1 MAPKVSVITP
11 IYNVAEFLP
20 QCLDSLIAQTMQD
33 IEFICV
39 NDGSTDDSL
48 QILNAY
54 AARDKRIM
62 VIDKPNGGYGHTM
75 NTGIDAASG
84 EYIGIVESDD
94 WVNHDAFEKL
104 YELAEAHNH
113 CDIVKANH
121 NVFVGNDKPVLV
133 ENFPESLCNRTL
145 TPLDPDGEQ
154 VLNSIPAIWS
164 AIYRRDYLNDNNI
177 RFLETP
183 GASFQDTG
191 FVYKSW
197 IACNTF
203 VLTHDAYL
211 NYRLDNAGSSVQ
223 SVAKVLFVC
232 DEFAS
237 IEEFLAARPDRHG
250 RLIGRV
256 LAKKFD
262 TYNWNYDRIAWE
274 YREEFLNRIA
284 DEFAAPLVAR
294 QLDPSVFKEGE
305 FDRLLRI
312 IEDPHSV
319 YRNDLMDYRRNQIEN
334 IPHIAKDVI
343 GKRLGVLKQAVSEIP
358 TKRNLK
364 RSDEYDDRKVSIVVP
379 VYNSERYLDKTMGSL
394 IGQTHKNIE
403 IICVND
409 GSTDGSLA
417 KLKEYAAIDDRVIV
431 LDKKNEGPSKA
442 RNVGIDNATG
452 DFLCFVDADDFVSRT
467 MIDQVVSAAESNDAE
482 VVLFGIDEYHD
493 DTKRH
498 FPMPH
503 AVVKGKIPASETFNP
518 RAVDDFFVYMV
529 GFTVNKLYRMS
540 YFETLDLRFP
550 TIGAHEDMPFTYAAV
565 APAHRVYYLDKVLYH
580 YRRERI
586 EGSRSDDTEEQ
597 YTFML
602 KALECMRSELARL
615 GILEDYRRDFEN
627 YVAHMCRW
635 KFESIFGEPRRRFYE
650 TITNGWLDSMGVFE
664 HDDSYFYDKRTR
676 NFVHS
681 IQNDTYIDMVEQH
694 AQEILKELK
703 EIYESKSFRLGE
715 TVAAPIRMIR
725 GNKEIEED

>member
-1 MAPKVSVITP
+1 MTPKVSVITP
-11 IYNVAEFLP
+11 IYNVAKFLP
-20 QCLDSLIAQTMQD
+20 QCLDSLLAQTLQD

-39 NDGSTDDSL
+39 NDGSTDNCLD
-48 QILNAY
+48 ILNAY
-54 AARDKRIM
+54 AARDSRIV

-75 NTGIDAASG
+75 NTGIDAARG

-94 WVNHDAFEKL
+94 WVNCNAFEKL
-104 YELAEAHNH
+104 YELAEAHDH

-121 NVFVGNDKPVLV
+121 NVFVGDDKPVPV
-133 ENFPESLCNRTL
+133 ENFLESLCGRTL
-145 TPLDPDGEQ
+145 SPLDPDGGQ

-164 AIYRRDYLNDNNI
+164 AIYRRDFLNDNGI
-177 RFLETP
+177 KFLETP

-197 IACNTF
+197 IASNTF

-237 IEEFLAARPDRHG
+237 IEAFLAARPDRSEK
-250 RLIGRV
+250 LIGRV

-274 YREEFLNRIA
+274 YREEFLDRIA

-319 YRNDLMDYRRNQIEN
+319 YENDLKEYRRSQIES
-334 IPHIAKDVI
+334 IPQVAKDVI
-343 GKRLGVLKQAVSEIP
+343 GSRIGAFQQTISEIP
-358 TKRNLK
+358 VKHRLK
-364 RSDEYDDRKVSIVVP
+364 RPNQYEDRKVSIIVP
-379 VYNSERYLDKTMGSL
+379 IYNSERYLDKTIGSL

-417 KLKEYAAIDDRVIV
+417 KLNEYAARDGRIIV
-431 LDKKNEGPSKA
+431 FDKENEGPSKA

-452 DFLCFVDADDFVSRT
+452 DFFCFVDADDFVSRT
-467 MIDQVVSAAESNDAE
+467 MIEQTVNAAESNNAE

-493 DTKRH
+493 DTKRY

-503 AVVKGKIPASETFNP
+503 AVVKGKIPKAEVFDP
-518 RAVDDFFVYMV
+518 RSVDDFFVYMV

-540 YFETLDLRFP
+540 YFKTLDLKFP
-550 TIGAHEDMPFTYAAV
+550 IIGAHEDMPFTYAAV
-565 APAHRVYYLDKVLYH
+565 APAHRVFYLDKVLYH
-580 YRRERI
+580 YRRERV

-597 YTFML
+597 YAYML
-602 KALECMRSELARL
+602 KALECMRSELIRL
-615 GILEDYRRDFEN
+615 GVFEDYRRDFEN
-627 YVAHMCRW
+627 YVAHMSRW
-635 KFESIFGEPRRRFYE
+635 KFESIFGKPRRQLYE
-650 TITNGWLDSMGVFE
+650 TLCNGWLESMGVFG
-664 HDDSYFYDKRTR
+664 HDDDYFYDENTR
-676 NFVHS
+676 RFARN
-681 IQNDTYIDMVEQH
+681 IQTDSYIDLVEQH
-694 AQEILKELK
+694 AELILKELK
-703 EIYESKSFRLGE
+703 EVYESKSFRLGE
-715 TVAAPIRMIR
+715 MIAAPVRMIR
-725 GNKEIEED
+725 GNEETTNE

>member
-1 MAPKVSVITP
+1 MTPKVSVITP
-11 IYNVAEFLP
+11 IYNVAKFLP
-20 QCLDSLIAQTMQD
+20 QCLDSLLGQTLQD

-39 NDGSTDDSL
+39 NDGSTDNCLD
-48 QILNAY
+48 ILNAY
-54 AARDKRIM
+54 AARDSRIV

-75 NTGIDAASG
+75 NTGIDAARG

-94 WVNHDAFEKL
+94 WVDRDAFEKL
-104 YELAEAHNH
+104 YELAEAHGH
-113 CDIVKANH
+113 CDIAKANH
-121 NVFVGNDKPVLV
+121 NVFVGNDKPVPV
-133 ENFPESLCNRTL
+133 ENFPKNLCERTL
-145 TPLDPDGEQ
+145 SPLDSDGGQ

-164 AIYRRDYLNDNNI
+164 AIYRRDFLNDNGI

-237 IEEFLAARPDRHG
+237 IEEFLATKPNRFDK
-250 RLIGRV
+250 LIGRV

-274 YREEFLNRIA
+274 YREEFLDRIA
-284 DEFAAPLVAR
+284 DEFTAPLVAR

-319 YRNDLMDYRRNQIEN
+319 YENDLREYRRNQIES
-334 IPHIAKDVI
+334 IPQVTKDVI
-343 GKRLGVLKQAVSEIP
+343 GGKVDDLRQTIAEIP
-358 TKRNLK
+358 AKHILK
-364 RSDEYDDRKVSIVVP
+364 RSGQYDNRKVSIVVP
-379 VYNSERYLDKTMGSL
+379 VFNSERYLGKTIASL
-394 IGQTHKNIE
+394 TGQTHKNIE
-403 IICVND
+403 IICIND

-417 KLKEYAAIDDRVIV
+417 KLNEYAARDDRIIV
-431 LDKKNEGPSKA
+431 LDKENQGPSKA
-442 RNVGIDNATG
+442 RNVGIENATG
-452 DFLCFVDADDFVSRT
+452 DYLCFVDADDFVSRT
-467 MIDQVVSAAESNDAE
+467 MIERTVNAAESNNAE
-482 VVLFGIDEYHD
+482 VILFGIDEYHD
-493 DTKRH
+493 DTKRY

-503 AVVKGKIPASETFNP
+503 AVVKGKIPRTEVFDP
-518 RAVDDFFVYMV
+518 RSIDDFFVYMV

-540 YFETLDLRFP
+540 YFKTLDLRFP
-550 TIGAHEDMPFTYAAV
+550 VIGAHEDMPFTYAAV
-565 APAHRVYYLDKVLYH
+565 APAHRVFYLDKVLYH
-580 YRRERI
+580 YRRERA

-597 YTFML
+597 YAYML
-602 KALECMRSELARL
+602 NALECMRSELMRL
-615 GILEDYRRDFEN
+615 GVFEDYRRDFEN

-650 TITNGWLDSMGVFE
+650 TITNGRLDSLGVLG
-664 HDDSYFYDKRTR
+664 HDDSYFFDKRTR
-676 NFVHS
+676 NFVRS
-681 IQNDTYIDMVEQH
+681 IQNDSYVDMVEQH
-694 AQEILKELK
+694 TQEILKELK

-715 TVAAPIRMIR
+715 MIAAPVRMVR
-725 GNKEIEED
+725 GNKETEND

>member
-1 MAPKVSVITP
+1 MTPKVSVITP
-11 IYNVAEFLP
+11 IYNVAKFLP
-20 QCLDSLIAQTMQD
+20 QCLDSLLAQTLQD

-39 NDGSTDDSL
+39 NDGSTDNCLD
-48 QILNAY
+48 ILNAY
-54 AARDKRIM
+54 AARDSRIV

-75 NTGIDAASG
+75 NTGIDAARG

-94 WVNHDAFEKL
+94 WVNRNAFEKL
-104 YELAEAHNH
+104 YELAEAHDH

-121 NVFVGNDKPVLV
+121 NVFVGDDKPVPV
-133 ENFPESLCNRTL
+133 ENFPESLCGRTL
-145 TPLDPDGEQ
+145 SPLDPDGGQ

-164 AIYRRDYLNDNNI
+164 AIYRRDFLNDNGI

-197 IACNTF
+197 IASNTF

-237 IEEFLAARPDRHG
+237 IEAFLAARPDRSEK
-250 RLIGRV
+250 LIGRV

-274 YREEFLNRIA
+274 YREEFLDRIA

-319 YRNDLMDYRRNQIEN
+319 YENDLKEYRRSQIES
-334 IPHIAKDVI
+334 IPQVAKDAI
-343 GKRLGVLKQAVSEIP
+343 GSRIGAFQQTISEIP
-358 TKRNLK
+358 VKHRLK
-364 RSDEYDDRKVSIVVP
+364 RPNQYEDRKVSIIVP
-379 VYNSERYLDKTMGSL
+379 IYNSERYLDKTIGSL

-417 KLKEYAAIDDRVIV
+417 KLNEYAARDGRIIV
-431 LDKKNEGPSKA
+431 FDTENEGQTKA
-442 RNVGIDNATG
+442 RNVRIDNATG
-452 DFLCFVDADDFVSRT
+452 DFFCFVDADDFVSRT
-467 MIDQVVSAAESNDAE
+467 MIEQTVNAAESNNAE

-493 DTKRH
+493 DTKRY

-503 AVVKGKIPASETFNP
+503 AVVKGKIPKAEVFDP
-518 RAVDDFFVYMV
+518 RSVDDFFVYMV

-540 YFETLDLRFP
+540 YFKTLDLKFP
-550 TIGAHEDMPFTYAAV
+550 VIGAHEDMPFTYAAV
-565 APAHRVYYLDKVLYH
+565 APAHRVFYLDKVLYH
-580 YRRERI
+580 YRRERV

-597 YTFML
+597 YAYML
-602 KALECMRSELARL
+602 KALECMRSELMRL
-615 GILEDYRRDFEN
+615 GVFEDYRRDFEN
-627 YVAHMCRW
+627 YVAHMSRW
-635 KFESIFGEPRRRFYE
+635 KFESIFGKPRRQFYE
-650 TITNGWLDSMGVFE
+650 KLCNGWLESMGVFG
-664 HDDSYFYDKRTR
+664 HDDDYFYDENTR
-676 NFVHS
+676 RFARN
-681 IQNDTYIDMVEQH
+681 IQTDSYIDLVEQH
-694 AQEILKELK
+694 AELILKELK
-703 EIYESKSFRLGE
+703 EVYESKSFRLGE
-715 TVAAPIRMIR
+715 MIAAPVRMIR
-725 GNKEIEED
+725 GNEETTNE